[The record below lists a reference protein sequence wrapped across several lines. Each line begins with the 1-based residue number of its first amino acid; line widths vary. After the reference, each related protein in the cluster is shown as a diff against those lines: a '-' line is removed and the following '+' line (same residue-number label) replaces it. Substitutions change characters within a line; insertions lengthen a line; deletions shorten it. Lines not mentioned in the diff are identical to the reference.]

1 MRWRRAH
8 RGKKPVLSDGRVVPD
23 FNEEYLLYQTLVGTL
38 PFDFSQPA
46 RRDEYIERIRQ
57 YMEKAVHEAK
67 VNLSWVNDNP
77 EYLEGLRRF
86 IAAILDPRTPR
97 RSNPFPQQLE
107 QFVAGIAYPA
117 ALNSLAQ
124 VVLKITSP
132 GMPDIY
138 RGTELWDFSLVDPD
152 NRRRVDFELRQRL
165 LLELDSRL
173 GHDLV
178 AFCDDLVRT
187 YRDGRIKLWTTLR
200 ALRFRREH
208 AQLFQNGSYAPLAGA
223 VEKQEHLVA
232 FARFTE
238 RDLAI
243 VAVPRLSH
251 TLGRTSTTS
260 NGSPWGKAELVLP
273 PQAAAARLV
282 NVFTGEELRAGSSRT
297 VLCADLFAHFPVALL
312 ELT

>member
-1 MRWRRAH
+1 
-8 RGKKPVLSDGRVVPD
+8 
-23 FNEEYLLYQTLVGTL
+23 
-38 PFDFSQPA
+38 
-46 RRDEYIERIRQ
+46 
-57 YMEKAVHEAK
+57 
-67 VNLSWVNDNP
+67 
-77 EYLEGLRRF
+77 
-86 IAAILDPRTPR
+86 
-97 RSNPFPQQLE
+97 LE

-138 RGTELWDFSLVDPD
+138 RGTEIWDFSLVDPD

-165 LLELDSRL
+165 LQELESRL
-173 GHDLV
+173 GNDLV

-208 AQLFQNGSYAPLAGA
+208 AQLFQNGSYAPLAGS

-251 TLGRTSTTS
+251 TLARTSATS

-282 NVFTGEELRAGSSRT
+282 NVFTGEELRAGSSRAL
-297 VLCADLFAHFPVALL
+297 LCADLFAHFPVALL